1 MKLNNLASAVSIS
14 LAALALTACG
24 SDDSPSTSTPIVKQD
39 DAAKKA
45 EEVKKA
51 KEAEEAK
58 KAKEAAQKAEKENI
72 DKLVKAALE
81 AGLNANQANTL
92 AQANKTLKADS
103 LEFKKLLADAVKGQ
117 KQNSPISEVVTV
129 TNPFID
135 NFDSSKVP
143 SVSTAHYIRKED
155 SNYDRPANAD
165 KSASSGNSSFY
176 NAEEQN
182 PWLSNYAFG
191 VEASKS
197 TKKIIAVDATG
208 EEVKS
213 DGSAVG
219 EAASLYTQTDG
230 LKYQTA
236 DTANATT
243 DVSYKYT
250 DVRTLQTENAKNTLV
265 NAAGLTD
272 AIAEARA
279 PKSAAA
285 ETDNKTGLV
294 VYNSKSKVDAKTKS
308 VAPAFGQEENVY
320 KLDTKTKKLL
330 AVNHTVES
338 GDAIAP
344 YAGSNPTA
352 NDFTTRIFG
361 KNYKDLE
368 SSTKANQKT
377 DNTYVALYNEKTGKA
392 SADLSDVQTAR
403 LQYVQY
409 GRLSNNIDAL
419 SAKEKARDRSFI
431 YRQYQEH
438 GAPTTVDT
446 YFYRGTHQT
455 SVEDMKKVQ
464 AKGGVLQYFGHALT
478 YGLGP
483 NVPTKGSQHVPT
495 AFGSTAKEATIGNFA
510 QAKYDIAKNQV
521 TGSIYNLVR
530 KDETDTKAP
539 FEKRDLATFD
549 GGVSGNTVI
558 GQSKKVGT
566 EEVGSFTGS
575 FYGPQANEFGG
586 NIASITRA
594 QGYAEP
600 KWGAV
605 FGAVLA
611 KPKETPSSD
620 IGNWSVGQAE

>member
-24 SDDSPSTSTPIVKQD
+24 SDDNTSSGSAPIVQD
-39 DAAKKA
+39 DAAKRAA
-45 EEVKKA
+45 EEAAKKKA
-51 KEAEEAK
+51 AEEAAKKAAEEAK
-58 KAKEAAQKAEKENI
+58 KAEKENI

-81 AGLNANQANTL
+81 AGLNANQAN
-92 AQANKTLKADS
+92 AIANANKTLKADS
-103 LEFKKLLADAVKGQ
+103 PEFKKLLADAVKAQ
-117 KQNSPISEVVTV
+117 KENSPISDVVTV

-135 NFDSSKVP
+135 NFDSSKVS

-155 SNYDRPANAD
+155 SNYDVPANAD
-165 KSASSGNSSFY
+165 KSASSGNSSFF
-176 NAEEQN
+176 NAAEQN

-197 TKKIIAVDATG
+197 SKKIIAVDATG
-208 EEVKS
+208 EEV
-213 DGSAVG
+213 DNAGNQVT
-219 EAASLYTQTDG
+219 EAASLYTQTKG
-230 LKYQTA
+230 LEYKTA
-236 DTANATT
+236 DKQDKETPI
-243 DVSYKYT
+243 KYT
-250 DVRTLQTENAKNTLV
+250 YAADVRTLQAENVKNTDIS
-265 NAAGLTD
+265 AAGLT
-272 AIAEARA
+272 AAKAEANIPASTA
-279 PKSAAA
+279 P

-294 VYNSKSKVDAKTKS
+294 VYNSKSKYDAAKKS
-308 VAPAFGQEENVY
+308 LAPAFGQEENSY
-320 KLDTKTKKLL
+320 KLDKDNKLQ
-330 AVNHTVES
+330 AINQTVETATAAH
-338 GDAIAP
+338 G
-344 YAGSNPTA
+344 YAGSRETA
-352 NDFTTRIFG
+352 NNFTTRIFG

-368 SSTKANQKT
+368 SSTKADQKT
-377 DNTYVALYNEKTGKA
+377 DNTYVAPYNLETGKA
-392 SADLSDVQTAR
+392 DAALNNVKTAR

-419 SAKEKARDRSFI
+419 SAAEKDRERSFI

-455 SVEDMKKVQ
+455 TIDQMKEVQ
-464 AKGGVLQYFGHALT
+464 AKGGTLQYFGHALT

-483 NVPTKGSQHVPT
+483 HVPTKGSQHVPT
-495 AFGSTAKEATIGNFA
+495 AFGGAKKEATIGNFA

-539 FEKRDLATFD
+539 FERRDLATFD

-575 FYGPQANEFGG
+575 FYGPKASEFGG
-586 NIASITRA
+586 NIASITRKE
-594 QGYAEP
+594 GYAEP

-605 FGAVLA
+605 FGTILH
-611 KPKETPSSD
+611 ENQTSD
-620 IGNWSVGQAE
+620 IGNWSVGQSE